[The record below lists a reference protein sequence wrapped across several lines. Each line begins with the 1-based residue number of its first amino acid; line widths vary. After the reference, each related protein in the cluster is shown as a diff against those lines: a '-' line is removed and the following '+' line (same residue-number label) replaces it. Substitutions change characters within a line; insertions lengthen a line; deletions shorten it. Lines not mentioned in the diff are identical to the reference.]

1 MVGFCKINVMQVS
14 VQAVVGTGMGVV
26 RNVATS

>member
-1 MVGFCKINVMQVS
+1 MVGFSKINITQVR